1 MAKLV
6 CHLYPLPPGLPHHAT
21 FNIPHSHAGRT
32 WGGENTKHRLM
43 HLELGERGRFLIR
56 FVQRQTHGTERAAC
70 TAVKPARKPGLGSGL
85 RTAVLGPFLFQWSRL
100 LTHGRFPAPLA

>member
-6 CHLYPLPPGLPHHAT
+6 CHFYPLPPGLPHHAT

-70 TAVKPARKPGLGSGL
+70 TAVKPARKSSWGRFFFSGLGSSPM
-85 RTAVLGPFLFQWSRL
+85 AVFRRL
-100 LTHGRFPAPLA
+100 